1 MARTGRVDRDRVVG
15 AVSMDP
21 CRGAGEVDTGTTV
34 ITVPV
39 SGAEG
44 GFRAEGDVS
53 EDTPAQPPRAVLFYT
68 LPELRECRSSS
79 WQNAFLVRITMTRM
93 DQGRSLMHQS
103 E

>member
-39 SGAEG
+39 SGAG
-44 GFRAEGDVS
+44 GG
-53 EDTPAQPPRAVLFYT
+53 PPPREACQLIRGVKAGVL
-68 LPELRECRSSS
+68 
-79 WQNAFLVRITMTRM
+79 RM
-93 DQGRSLMHQS
+93 
-103 E
+103 